1 MGKWNLSFGHLE
13 GTTSNSKLVSS
24 QFETSTKGLLV
35 LLGNLA
41 AVFGALM
48 ALAAS
53 LRPRKK

>member
-13 GTTSNSKLVSS
+13 GTRSNSKLVS
-24 QFETSTKGLLV
+24 QQYETSTKGLLI
-35 LLGNLA
+35 LLGNVA
-41 AVFGALM
+41 AVLGALM